1 MNTFGNRLRISTFGE
16 SHGRGI
22 GCVIDGIPAGLAIDE
37 AFMREEMCLR
47 QGGRTLYATQR
58 KEPDEIAI
66 LSGVFEGKSTLALSP
81 RERRRRTN
89 ADNIIPLA
97 MEVFEMLDEYDF
109 SGARKTPTQ
118 KS

>member
-1 MNTFGNRLRISTFGE
+1 MELDRSLWDNYNISIAMRFRE
-16 SHGRGI
+16 SK
-22 GCVIDGIPAGLAIDE
+22 
-37 AFMREEMCLR
+37 
-47 QGGRTLYATQR
+47 T
-58 KEPDEIAI
+58 
-66 LSGVFEGKSTLALSP
+66 VFEGKSILALSP